1 MGRCD
6 KVDVMAAE
14 FLKKYHDTSQVFIF
28 NFLAIA
34 FMGYGPVLAKNTAK
48 ITVREKN
55 GTRSVLSN
63 QRYFLTKMGV
73 GRIDHEFGRC
83 PAETQ
88 FALLTINSTLSGAK
102 FALLEDRVSLLYPL
116 SQFTFL
122 LQFPIGGIPSSSCF
136 FCSVKKSI
144 GDEK

>member
-6 KVDVMAAE
+6 KVDVVAAE
-14 FLKKYHDTSQVFIF
+14 VLEKYHDTSQVLIF

-34 FMGYGPVLAKNTAK
+34 FMGYGPVLAKDTAK

-55 GTRSVLSN
+55 GTRTVLPN
-63 QRYFLTKMGV
+63 QRYLLTKMGV
-73 GRIDHEFGRC
+73 GRINHGFDRC
-83 PAETQ
+83 LAEPP
-88 FALLTINSTLSGAK
+88 FALLTINSTLPGAK

-122 LQFPIGGIPSSSCF
+122 LQFPVGGIPFFPCF